1 MGMHLRSDF
10 ETGLA
15 RFSGRNATQRP
26 GVSRKVHAGKS
37 QRAKGLAWPVLLFLV
52 ALVVPWILTVG
63 PLSLPSP
70 RLILLAM
77 VLPCLAQW
85 MTGRAG
91 RIRAADIAILLFCL
105 WCALSLVMVHG
116 AAFAVQPA
124 GMLFV
129 ETMGAYLL
137 SRCYI
142 RSADDF
148 LNMAR
153 VLFRIVA
160 FLFPF
165 ALIEALTGRNVLLQL
180 FSVILPSYPDSG
192 ADLRGGLYRVQV
204 VFEHPILF
212 GICAGSALP
221 LTHLV
226 LGRGKPLFQR
236 SWRTG
241 LVVATAVL
249 SMSSAPLAVLVL
261 QGLLMMWNWLLRSV
275 AYRWKILW
283 GVFLASYL
291 FVEFG
296 SNQTPVQFYISR
308 LTFNP
313 HTGWHRLVIWE
324 YGSASVV
331 NNPLFGVGFGDW
343 ARASWMSSSVDMFWL
358 VYAMRH
364 GLPAGLLILSAFLM
378 LFLAVSFR
386 KDLDEHLNACRMA
399 YLIIMTSFFIVG
411 WTVHLWGMA
420 YIWFVFLLGSGAW
433 LLDVRVDKGAASPLE
448 LNPTVRDGVRERA
461 HRPEG

>member
-1 MGMHLRSDF
+1 
-10 ETGLA
+10 
-15 RFSGRNATQRP
+15 
-26 GVSRKVHAGKS
+26 
-37 QRAKGLAWPVLLFLV
+37 
-52 ALVVPWILTVG
+52 
-63 PLSLPSP
+63 
-70 RLILLAM
+70 
-77 VLPCLAQW
+77 
-85 MTGRAG
+85 
-91 RIRAADIAILLFCL
+91 
-105 WCALSLVMVHG
+105 
-116 AAFAVQPA
+116 
-124 GMLFV
+124 
-129 ETMGAYLL
+129 
-137 SRCYI
+137 
-142 RSADDF
+142 
-148 LNMAR
+148 
-153 VLFRIVA
+153 
-160 FLFPF
+160 
-165 ALIEALTGRNVLLQL
+165 
-180 FSVILPSYPDSG
+180 
-192 ADLRGGLYRVQV
+192 
-204 VFEHPILF
+204 
-212 GICAGSALP
+212 
-221 LTHLV
+221 
-226 LGRGKPLFQR
+226 
-236 SWRTG
+236 
-241 LVVATAVL
+241 
-249 SMSSAPLAVLVL
+249 
-261 QGLLMMWNWLLRSV
+261 MMWNWLLRSV

-296 SNQTPVQFYISR
+296 SNQTPVQFYISH

-313 HTGWHRLVIWE
+313 HTGWHRLLIWE

-386 KDLDEHLNACRMA
+386 KDLDGHLNACRMA

-461 HRPEG
+461 HRPGGLALWRTPTASRS

>member
-1 MGMHLRSDF
+1 V
-10 ETGLA
+10 E
-15 RFSGRNATQRP
+15 
-26 GVSRKVHAGKS
+26 
-37 QRAKGLAWPVLLFLV
+37 KGLAWPVLLFLV
-52 ALVVPWILTVG
+52 SLVVPWIPKVG
-63 PLSLPSP
+63 PLSLPIP
-70 RLILLAM
+70 RLILLVM

-85 MTGRAG
+85 VTGRAG

-105 WCALSLVMVHG
+105 WCALSLVVNHG
-116 AAFAVQPA
+116 TAFAVQPA

-129 ETMGAYLL
+129 ETMGAYFL

-180 FSVILPSYPDSG
+180 FSAILPSYPDSAG
-192 ADLRGGLYRVQV
+192 DLRGSLYRVQA

-212 GICAGSALP
+212 GICVSSVLP

-226 LGRGKPLFQR
+226 LGRGKPPFER
-236 SWRTG
+236 WWRTG
-241 LVVATAVL
+241 LVGATAYL
-249 SMSSAPLAVLVL
+249 SLSSAPLAALVL

-275 AYRWKILW
+275 SYRWKILW
-283 GVFLASYL
+283 GAFLASYL

-296 SNQTPVQFYISR
+296 SNQSPVQFYISY

-313 HTGWHRLVIWE
+313 HTGWHRLMIWE

-331 NNPLFGVGFGDW
+331 NNPLFGVGLGNW
-343 ARASWMSSSVDMFWL
+343 VRASWMDGSVDMFWL
-358 VYAMRH
+358 VNAMRH
-364 GLPAGLLILSAFLM
+364 GLPAGLLIVSALLM

-386 KDLDEHLNACRMA
+386 KDLDERLNACRMA
-399 YLIIMTSFFIVG
+399 YLIMMMSFFIVG

-433 LLDVRVDKGAASPLE
+433 LLDVRVD
-448 LNPTVRDGVRERA
+448 RA
-461 HRPEG
+461 RST